1 MCCHFPHIKHCTVRA
16 VCSAEPLFH
25 QPSMFSQCS
34 PLFCWLQHITRSV
47 FRELVW
53 QQEWERK
60 RLKIGKEPEG
70 GGGKKQLPKKQKDK
84 AWKRTGRRWKKGF
97 ALGLLWCWWVCADQL
112 GGKNQ
117 RLLVSGKYNINMV
130 YKQQNI
136 NTVRAIQ
143 QTGCYKRETQPVG
156 GLVIC
161 SRARPAIKRHFRY
174 KFNH

>member
-1 MCCHFPHIKHCTVRA
+1 MCCHFPHIKHRTVRV

-25 QPSMFSQCS
+25 QSPMFSQRS

-53 QQEWERK
+53 QQQWERK
-60 RLKIGKEPEG
+60 KTENQERTRGRG
-70 GGGKKQLPKKQKDK
+70 RKKQLPKKLKDK

-117 RLLVSGKYNINMV
+117 RLLESGKYNINMV

-156 GLVIC
+156 GLGIC
-161 SRARPAIKRHFRY
+161 SWARLAIKRHFRY